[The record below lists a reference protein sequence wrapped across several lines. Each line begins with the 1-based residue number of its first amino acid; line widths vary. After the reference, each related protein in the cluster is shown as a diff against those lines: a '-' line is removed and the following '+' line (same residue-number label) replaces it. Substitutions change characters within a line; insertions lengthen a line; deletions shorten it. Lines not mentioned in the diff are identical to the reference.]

1 VFQHF
6 APVAVD
12 KEKKKCAPAR
22 PPALLALVGHAGL
35 GTEPAGPA
43 KLSRLASRHLGF
55 SFGILA
61 GVAGAAGRAAARAG
75 TSARRASWGKGRK
88 PSQRLRHRT

>member
-6 APVAVD
+6 APVAAD

-43 KLSRLASRHLGF
+43 KLSRPASRHLGF
-55 SFGILA
+55 SFGIWPVWQGLP
-61 GVAGAAGRAAARAG
+61 AARRHAQGRARG
-75 TSARRASWGKGRK
+75 V
-88 PSQRLRHRT
+88 